1 VEWRLELV
9 LLPVA
14 DVDRAKAF
22 YVDQLGFRL
31 DVDHTAGEHFRVVQM
46 TPRGSACSISVGIG
60 ITSKPP
66 GSVEGLHL
74 IVGDIEAAHA
84 DLVKRGV
91 QPSEIF
97 HFGPGGREPGVD
109 PERRDYGSFL
119 GFADPDG
126 NGWVVQEVRTPRR

>member
-46 TPRGSACSISVGIG
+46 TPRGSSCSISVGIG